1 MKNELEMLV
10 MFEEDRAEQNV
21 TAYIPFLKLGV
32 HGDTIEEARINAM
45 DLVEIEIENGYLQ
58 GVVIQI
64 DAQIETIQINNV
76 ELVVMFEIE
85 MGSAQV
91 TAYIPALRLGVRG
104 NTIEEARVM
113 AIELV
118 KIELTKKKVDLTEKN
133 VFFDKLKVS
142 NTVV

>member
-21 TAYIPFLKLGV
+21 TAYIPYLKLGA

-45 DLVEIEIENGYLQ
+45 DLVEIEIENGCLKDV
-58 GVVIQI
+58 GIQD
-64 DAQIETIQINNV
+64 DARIEILHINSV
-76 ELVVMFEIE
+76 QLAVMFENE
-85 MGSAQV
+85 MESVEV

-104 NTIEEARVM
+104 NTTEEARAL

-118 KIELTKKKVDLTEKN
+118 RIELTKQKAELTEGK
-133 VFFDKLKVS
+133 VVFDKLRVL
-142 NTVV
+142 TPQ